1 MDNYSYL
8 RIILSLSY
16 SHIKDKISESGL
28 KVTHQRIV
36 ILNTVL
42 QMDNH
47 PTVEHIYESIK
58 DANPSISL
66 GTVYKT
72 VEAFVNNGLL
82 SKVSTNEGQMR
93 YDPKLDNHGHI
104 YCSNTSEIID
114 YFDDEL
120 NDMILSFFKNK
131 RVSNLKIKNI
141 TLQINGDK
149 IDPEKDVLIK

>member
-1 MDNYSYL
+1 MNL
-8 RIILSLSY
+8 TY
-16 SHIKDKISESGL
+16 SHIKDRISESGL

-36 ILNTVL
+36 ILDAVL
-42 QMDNH
+42 QMNNH
-47 PTVEHIYESIK
+47 PTVEHIYENIK

-72 VEAFVNNGLL
+72 METFVNNGLL

-93 YDPKLDNHGHI
+93 YDPKLDSHGHI
-104 YCSNTSEIID
+104 YCTNTSEIID
-114 YFDDEL
+114 YYDDEL
-120 NDMILSFFKNK
+120 NDMILNFFKKK
-131 RVSNLKIKNI
+131 RVNNLKIKNI

>member
-1 MDNYSYL
+1 MN
-8 RIILSLSY
+8 LSY
-16 SHIKDKISESGL
+16 SHIKNRISESGL

-36 ILNTVL
+36 ILDAVL
-42 QMDNH
+42 QMNNH
-47 PTVEHIYESIK
+47 PTVEIIYEHIK

-72 VEAFVNNGLL
+72 VETFVNNGLL

-104 YCSNTSEIID
+104 YCTNTSEIID
-114 YFDDEL
+114 YYDEEL
-120 NDMILSFFKNK
+120 NDMILNFFKKK
-131 RVSNLKIKNI
+131 RVNNLKIKNI

-149 IDPEKDVLIK
+149 IDPDKDVLIK